1 MTKLPYLASGASL
14 WRGYDYYTAHKVLS
28 WEPAE
33 PGAYP
38 QRFDGVV
45 SGNGDKPYE
54 VHIDI
59 AHPKKSTCTCPFAE
73 GRHVICKYMV
83 ALYFTIYPA
92 EADELLRAQ
101 EQWEAEEAA
110 REEAH
115 RAETWQY
122 VKGLKKA
129 ELQEELYRALL
140 EIDDLRDRRRWW

>member
-14 WRGYDYYTAHKVLS
+14 WRGYDYYTARKVLS

-33 PGAYP
+33 AGTYP

-54 VHIDI
+54 VHIDM

-73 GRHVICKYMV
+73 GRHVICKHMV

-92 EADELLRAQ
+92 EADELLHAQ

-110 REEAH
+110 RSGE
-115 RAETWQY
+115 
-122 VKGLKKA
+122 G
-129 ELQEELYRALL
+129 ELDYDEFIHGGEPTAAYLNFRGY
-140 EIDDLRDRRRWW
+140 

>member
-38 QRFDGVV
+38 QQFDGVV

-54 VHIDI
+54 VRIDI

-73 GRHVICKYMV
+73 GRHVICKHMV
-83 ALYFTIYPA
+83 ALYFTIYPT
-92 EADELLRAQ
+92 EADELLHAQ
-101 EQWEAEEAA
+101 EQWEAEEVA

-115 RAETWQY
+115 RAETWRY

>member
-33 PGAYP
+33 PGDYP
-38 QRFDGVV
+38 QQFKGVV
-45 SGNGDKPYE
+45 SGNGDKPCE
-54 VHIDI
+54 VRIDV

-73 GRHVICKYMV
+73 GRHVICKHMV
-83 ALYFTIYPA
+83 ALYFTIYPT
-92 EADELLRAQ
+92 EADELLHAE

-115 RAETWQY
+115 RVETWQY